1 MLVHADGVGQRV
13 ITTPDA
19 GLVRDDDE
27 LEPRVHQPFQRRA
40 DAGKNLHLFGSVQV
54 VFFDDE
60 RAIAVEKYGAVH
72 DAAKLWGVCGK
83 NGIEFFPNAGNMRQ
97 SRGHQLNIQ
106 NMSFKGR
113 LGILVGGGP
122 APGLNG
128 VISAA
133 TIEGINQGYEV
144 IGFRDGFKYIAQGD
158 TTQIKPLTIR
168 DVKDIHLKGGSILG
182 TARTNPTK
190 SEEQMKNIFTVF
202 EKLGITALVSIGGDD
217 TAFSASCVAKHSQG
231 KIKVAHVPKT
241 IDNDL
246 PLPGTAPTF
255 GYETARHYG
264 VQLVR
269 NLMEDARTT
278 SRWYLIVSM
287 GRAAGHLALGIAKA
301 SAATLSIILEEFRG
315 RPVTV
320 DEICDIIIGSIIK
333 RKAEGSKYGLVVL
346 AEGLIEGIGEK
357 GLLAALPEGELQ
369 HFGKIIRDDHGHLR
383 LGEIEFGRLMKE
395 LLTQRLEKLG
405 INMAFID
412 KDLGYELRCADP
424 IPFDAEYTRD
434 LGYAAVKFL
443 RSAEAEKYGAIISFV
458 DGKMNPLPFEKMLDP
473 KTGRMQ
479 NRRVNVDGEAYE
491 CACAYMIRL
500 EREDFEDVKQL
511 AKLAAVIKV
520 TPDQFRAR
528 FGYLVGLK

>member
-1 MLVHADGVGQRV
+1 
-13 ITTPDA
+13 
-19 GLVRDDDE
+19 
-27 LEPRVHQPFQRRA
+27 
-40 DAGKNLHLFGSVQV
+40 
-54 VFFDDE
+54 
-60 RAIAVEKYGAVH
+60 
-72 DAAKLWGVCGK
+72 
-83 NGIEFFPNAGNMRQ
+83 
-97 SRGHQLNIQ
+97 
-106 NMSFKGR
+106 MSKGR

-128 VISAA
+128 VIAAA

-144 IGFRDGFKYIAQGD
+144 IGFRDGFKHLAAGD
-158 TTQIKPLTIR
+158 PTQIKPLAIR
-168 DVKDIHLKGGSILG
+168 DVRDIHLKGGSILG

-190 SEEQMKNIFTVF
+190 SEEHMKNLFTVF
-202 EKLGITALVSIGGDD
+202 HKRGITALVTIGGDD
-217 TAFSASCVAKHSQG
+217 TAFSASVVLKRSNG
-231 KIKVAHVPKT
+231 DIRVAHVPKT

-287 GRAAGHLALGIAKA
+287 GRAAGHLALGIGKA
-301 SAATLSIILEEFRG
+301 AAATLSIISEEFHG

-320 DEICDIIIGSIIK
+320 DEVCDIIIGSIIK
-333 RKAEGSKYGLVVL
+333 RKAEGSQYGLVVL
-346 AEGLIEGIGEK
+346 AEGLIESLGEK
-357 GLLAALPEGELQ
+357 GLLVAMPEGELER
-369 HFGKIIRDDHGHLR
+369 FGKIIRDDHGHLR

-405 INMAFID
+405 IKMTFID

-443 RSAEAEKYGAIISFV
+443 LSPESEKYGAIISFV
-458 DGKMNPLPFEKMLDP
+458 DGKMNPLPFDNMLDP

-479 NRRVNVDGEAYE
+479 NRKVNVDGEAFE
-491 CACAYMIRL
+491 CAQAYMIRL
-500 EREDFEDVKQL
+500 KHDDFKDAKQL
-511 AKLAAVIKV
+511 GRLAAVV
-520 TPDQFRAR
+520 NLTPEQFRAR
-528 FGYLVGLK
+528 FGYLVGIK

>member
-1 MLVHADGVGQRV
+1 
-13 ITTPDA
+13 
-19 GLVRDDDE
+19 
-27 LEPRVHQPFQRRA
+27 
-40 DAGKNLHLFGSVQV
+40 
-54 VFFDDE
+54 
-60 RAIAVEKYGAVH
+60 
-72 DAAKLWGVCGK
+72 
-83 NGIEFFPNAGNMRQ
+83 
-97 SRGHQLNIQ
+97 
-106 NMSFKGR
+106 MSNRGR

-128 VISAA
+128 VIAAA

-158 TTQIKPLTIR
+158 TTQIKPLSIR
-168 DVKDIHLKGGSILG
+168 DVKDIHSKGGSILG

-217 TAFSASCVAKHSQG
+217 TAFSASHVAKRSG
-231 KIKVAHVPKT
+231 GRIKVAHVPKT

-264 VQLVR
+264 VQIVR

-301 SAATLSIILEEFRG
+301 SAATLAVISEEFRG
-315 RPVTV
+315 RQVTV
-320 DEICDIIIGSIIK
+320 DEVCDIIMGSIIK
-333 RKAEGSKYGLVVL
+333 RKAEGSQYGLVVL
-346 AEGLIEGIGEK
+346 AEGLIESLGER
-357 GLLAALPEGELQ
+357 GLIAALPDGQLER
-369 HFGKIIRDDHGHLR
+369 FGKVIRDDHGHLR

-395 LLTQRLEKLG
+395 LLSVRLEKLG
-405 INMAFID
+405 IKMAFID

-443 RSAEAEKYGAIISFV
+443 RSPEADKYGAIISFV
-458 DGKMNPLPFEKMLDP
+458 NGKLNPLPFDDMLDA

-479 NRRVNVDGEAYE
+479 NRKVNVDGEAYE
-491 CACAYMIRL
+491 CAQAYMIRL
-500 EREDFEDVKQL
+500 EREDFEDYKQL
-511 AKLAAVIKV
+511 TKLGAVV
-520 TPDQFRAR
+520 NLSPEQFLAR
-528 FGYLVGLK
+528 FGYLAGLR